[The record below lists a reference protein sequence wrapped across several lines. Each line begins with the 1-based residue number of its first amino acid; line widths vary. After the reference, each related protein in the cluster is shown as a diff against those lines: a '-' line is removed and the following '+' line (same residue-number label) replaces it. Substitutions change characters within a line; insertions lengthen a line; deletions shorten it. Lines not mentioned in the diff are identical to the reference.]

1 MTWCNMSSPTVHVL
15 PNVLESVPLEFVP
28 INPVFRMFLVRCM
41 ATAMRR
47 PAQKTN
53 IPQYFRFL
61 EAPHLGIFRSRLDQ
75 HLFPWPTLFCKPG
88 ACSFLGGSS
97 PWGPLSRSRGPGP
110 ACVLRQLLLLQ
121 SPCSVPD
128 ADLLPFR
135 PPWLSPCS
143 GLALAPCLAH
153 QLCQLL
159 YDWWHSRAH

>member
-1 MTWCNMSSPTVHVL
+1 
-15 PNVLESVPLEFVP
+15 
-28 INPVFRMFLVRCM
+28 MFLVRCM

-47 PAQKTN
+47 PAQKAN

-97 PWGPLSRSRGPGP
+97 PWGPLSRSRGPEP

-121 SPCSVPD
+121 LNRVPALFQMQTFCRSGHPGCPLARAWRWLRAWLISSASCCMIDDTPEHISSSVMSRI
-128 ADLLPFR
+128 LPIK
-135 PPWLSPCS
+135 P
-143 GLALAPCLAH
+143 
-153 QLCQLL
+153 
-159 YDWWHSRAH
+159 